1 MFTYTNAQ
9 NKTPLEIHF
18 TYLGNKEN
26 YCIFK
31 TGSITSVLFST
42 KYNLFHNFIFLCSNN
57 MLFINHELKFKYQA
71 SHSKGKTPPLC
82 I

>member
-1 MFTYTNAQ
+1 MFTYANSQ

-18 TYLGNKEN
+18 IYLGNKEN

-31 TGSITSVLFST
+31 TGGIISVLFST

-57 MLFINHELKFKYQA
+57 ILFLKHEPKFKYQP
-71 SHSKGKTPPLC
+71 SHVNGKTPPFA